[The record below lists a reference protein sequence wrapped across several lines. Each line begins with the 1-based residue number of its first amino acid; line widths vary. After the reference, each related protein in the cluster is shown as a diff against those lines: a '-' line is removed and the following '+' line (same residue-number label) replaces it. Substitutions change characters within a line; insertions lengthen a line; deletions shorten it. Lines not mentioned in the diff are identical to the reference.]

1 MSLTPAKVQ
10 RILANRAIMRIG
22 RATPVAAVYRTA
34 YGGETARAVS
44 LILKQQGTNDPATE
58 DTISRQVS
66 EYLAELPLEVNPRSI
81 AYFALTPVTAGVP
94 ALDAASIAA
103 AIQLEIVA
111 YRLSGLVPSRWQVT
125 LRRLR

>member
-10 RILANRAIMRIG
+10 RILANRAVMQIG
-22 RATPVAAVYRTA
+22 RAAPVAVIYRTA
-34 YGGETARAVS
+34 YGGVTARAVS

-58 DTISRQVS
+58 DTISRQAN
-66 EYLAELPLEVNPRSI
+66 EYLAELPLEVDPRPI
-81 AYFALTPVTAGVP
+81 AYIALTPVTAGSP
-94 ALDAASIAA
+94 ALDAASLAA

>member
-34 YGGETARAVS
+34 YGGETARPVS

-58 DTISRQVS
+58 DTVSRQVS
-66 EYLAELPLEVNPRSI
+66 EYLAELPLEVDPRPI
-81 AYFALTPVTAGVP
+81 GA
-94 ALDAASIAA
+94 
-103 AIQLEIVA
+103 
-111 YRLSGLVPSRWQVT
+111 
-125 LRRLR
+125 RRGQHRGGDSA